1 MIHHIVT
8 RCPLSAIVNYVS
20 YKKNSTGSLSLIDPL
35 PFPFLDG
42 KKVKKSACTL
52 DKGFGRQQKSVCFF
66 WEQEMFCELEDIYS
80 CVAGGRPVS
89 SKKYNLPAKLEEEV
103 GHHNKQKF

>member
-1 MIHHIVT
+1 M
-8 RCPLSAIVNYVS
+8 
-20 YKKNSTGSLSLIDPL
+20 
-35 PFPFLDG
+35 
-42 KKVKKSACTL
+42 

-103 GHHNKQKF
+103 GHHHKQKF